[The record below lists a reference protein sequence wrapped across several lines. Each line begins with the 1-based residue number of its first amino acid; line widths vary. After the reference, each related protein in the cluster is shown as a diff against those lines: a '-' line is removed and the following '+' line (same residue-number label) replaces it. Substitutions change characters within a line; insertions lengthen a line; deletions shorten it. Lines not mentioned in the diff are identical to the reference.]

1 MIKFI
6 EVSAS
11 AILWVT
17 AAVSFLPMPEA
28 QAVDRMGKARGR
40 GSRSA
45 HSGPRRQRQCDTQLR
60 ALSQVIYTV
69 KLTGLTIAA
78 PAGMG
83 SVACR

>member
-28 QAVDRMGKARGR
+28 QAVDRMTARDSIGNT
-40 GSRSA
+40 A
-45 HSGPRRQRQCDTQLR
+45 R
-60 ALSQVIYTV
+60 AMITDATLF
-69 KLTGLTIAA
+69 
-78 PAGMG
+78 
-83 SVACR
+83 